1 MNARVTR
8 RGFVAGGAAVAGG
21 LVALS
26 SVAGTTNAPV
36 QARAEEAAEGL
47 IASAQMNAQE
57 CAAAGE
63 DGVPTPPISLRC
75 FLPGSLAVSRLRTVS

>member
-21 LVALS
+21 LAALS

-36 QARAEEAAEGL
+36 QARAEEATVDESL
-47 IASAQMNAQE
+47 IAPAQMNA
-57 CAAAGE
+57 
-63 DGVPTPPISLRC
+63 
-75 FLPGSLAVSRLRTVS
+75 

>member
-26 SVAGTTNAPV
+26 SVVGTTNAPV

-47 IASAQMNAQE
+47 IAPAQMNAQE
-57 CAAAGE
+57 YA
-63 DGVPTPPISLRC
+63 
-75 FLPGSLAVSRLRTVS
+75 AVSRLRTAS